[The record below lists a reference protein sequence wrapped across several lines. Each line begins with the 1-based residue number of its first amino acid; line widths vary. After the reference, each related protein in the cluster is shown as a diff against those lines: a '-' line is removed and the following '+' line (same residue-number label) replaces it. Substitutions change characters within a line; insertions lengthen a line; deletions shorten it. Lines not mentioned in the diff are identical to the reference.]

1 VSHALGVSYIE
12 EYVAGGVLGEEEK
25 RNAHLVLASKGEEK
39 RPLRRSV
46 IAWQDNSKM
55 DITEM

>member
-1 VSHALGVSYIE
+1 VSYTE

-25 RNAHLVLASKGEEK
+25 RNAHLVLASKGAEK